1 MKTFQRVGED
11 GCTEDDN
18 TTNYVHD
25 NENIAEKVHMLEELM
40 ALRKWKRVLRRT
52 STWPTVFMSGIF
64 LYLQMKT
71 LLRALME
78 MKRQLVCTVVL
89 GVMKSSRST
98 IYIMLVKNNLQYLLW
113 LWVAA
118 VSSM

>member
-1 MKTFQRVGED
+1 MCLQMKTFQRVGED

-52 STWPTVFMSGIF
+52 ST
-64 LYLQMKT
+64 
-71 LLRALME
+71 
-78 MKRQLVCTVVL
+78 
-89 GVMKSSRST
+89 
-98 IYIMLVKNNLQYLLW
+98 
-113 LWVAA
+113 
-118 VSSM
+118 